1 MQKFNSLFKSKNIF
15 FTAIVIFVLSFSTF
29 YHNRADILKLFKSDA
44 KDLSQT
50 FYTVEES
57 KLNIS
62 EEKNEA
68 PLLSTKSLLNYVSSL
83 KFPEALLPEQ
93 KIETIVNAAL
103 SGYKEQGA
111 KPITNR
117 KVTNGTIGMLKSIDY
132 TADTSKIYTIG
143 YIHYLLNVNLL
154 VYNFMQD
161 KDYSKE
167 LRIVKSHLL
176 PQDIR
181 NILNNLEAYNN
192 NYLFSKSS
200 STQVIFPT
208 HHKWL
213 EKFIKIE
220 KKSSGM
226 IIKEQDKNLILEKLN
241 YLIDFLY
248 SEKFM
253 QEFINQDV

>member
-1 MQKFNSLFKSKNIF
+1 MQKFDSLFKNKNIF
-15 FTAIVIFVLSFSTF
+15 FIAIVIFILSSFTL
-29 YHNRADILKLFKSDA
+29 YHNRSDILKLFKSEN
-44 KDLSQT
+44 KDLSQISDQA
-50 FYTVEES
+50 VENKENTT
-57 KLNIS
+57 L
-62 EEKNEA
+62 EEKEAA

-83 KFPEALLPEQ
+83 KFPEAPTNLVEPKL
-93 KIETIVNAAL
+93 ETVVNSA
-103 SGYKEQGA
+103 SFGYKEQGA

-117 KVTNGTIGMLKSIDY
+117 RATSDDVGGWGSIDY
-132 TADTSKIYTIG
+132 IN
-143 YIHYLLNVNLL
+143 YLLNVNLL

-167 LRIVKSHLL
+167 LRLVKSRLL
-176 PQDIR
+176 PQYIR

-200 STQVIFPT
+200 STEVIFPT
-208 HHKWL
+208 NHKWL

-220 KKSSGM
+220 KKPSAM
-226 IIKEQDKNLILEKLN
+226 MVKEQDKALILEKLN

-253 QEFINQDV
+253 QEFVNKDV

>member
-1 MQKFNSLFKSKNIF
+1 MQKFDSLFKSTNIF
-15 FTAIVIFVLSFSTF
+15 FITIVIFVLSSFTL
-29 YHNRADILKLFKSDA
+29 YHNRSDILKLFKSEN
-44 KDLSQT
+44 KDLSQIPDQ
-50 FYTVEES
+50 TVENKENTT
-57 KLNIS
+57 L
-62 EEKNEA
+62 EEKEAA

-83 KFPEALLPEQ
+83 KFPEAPKPDPAVKPQ
-93 KIETIVNAAL
+93 DDSIEVTDDNVKA
-103 SGYKEQGA
+103 
-111 KPITNR
+111 PIE
-117 KVTNGTIGMLKSIDY
+117 SY
-132 TADTSKIYTIG
+132 SKN

-167 LRIVKSHLL
+167 LRIVKFRLL

-200 STQVIFPT
+200 STEVIFPT
-208 HHKWL
+208 NHKWL

-220 KKSSGM
+220 KKPSAM
-226 IIKEQDKNLILEKLN
+226 MIKEQDKALILEKLN

-253 QEFINQDV
+253 QEFVNKDV

>member
-1 MQKFNSLFKSKNIF
+1 MQKFDSLFKSKNICF
-15 FTAIVIFVLSFSTF
+15 IAIVIFVLSSFTL
-29 YHNRADILKLFKSDA
+29 YHNAEILKFFKSDA

-50 FYTVEES
+50 FDTVEES
-57 KLNIS
+57 KSNIS
-62 EEKNEA
+62 EAKNEA

-83 KFPEALLPEQ
+83 KFPEAPPEQ
-93 KIETIVNAAL
+93 KLETIVNSA
-103 SGYKEQGA
+103 SFGYKEQGA

-117 KVTNGTIGMLKSIDY
+117 KVTNDTVGTFKSIDY
-132 TADTSKIYTIG
+132 TADTSKIYTLD
-143 YIHYLLNVNLL
+143 YIHYLLSVNLL

-167 LRIVKSHLL
+167 LRIVKSRLL

-200 STQVIFPT
+200 STEVIFPT
-208 HHKWL
+208 NHKWL

-220 KKSSGM
+220 KKPSVM

-253 QEFINQDV
+253 QAFVNKDV

>member
-1 MQKFNSLFKSKNIF
+1 MHKFDSLFKSKNIF
-15 FTAIVIFVLSFSTF
+15 FIAIVIFVLSSFTL
-29 YHNRADILKLFKSDA
+29 YHNRSDILKLFTSEN
-44 KDLSQT
+44 KDLSQISDQA
-50 FYTVEES
+50 VENKENTTLEA
-57 KLNIS
+57 K
-62 EEKNEA
+62 EAA

-83 KFPEALLPEQ
+83 KFPEAPTNLVEPKL
-93 KIETIVNAAL
+93 ETVVNSA
-103 SGYKEQGA
+103 SFGYKEQGA

-117 KVTNGTIGMLKSIDY
+117 RATSDEVGGWVSLDY
-132 TADTSKIYTIG
+132 IN
-143 YIHYLLNVNLL
+143 YLLNVNLL

-167 LRIVKSHLL
+167 LRIVQSRLL

-192 NYLFSKSS
+192 YLFSKSS
-200 STQVIFPT
+200 STEVIFPT
-208 HHKWL
+208 NHKWL

-220 KKSSGM
+220 KKPSAM
-226 IIKEQDKNLILEKLN
+226 MIKEQDKALILENLN

-253 QEFINQDV
+253 QEFVNKDA